1 MKGTI
6 RRSRG
11 MFRMLT
17 VATAVA
23 VGVTLGNGPASAEI
37 DSTAHIVDGS
47 GLTIEAIQQDT
58 QIDFVPPLDGNPLS
72 REWFHNGTAAFKISG
87 EDADEFEGE
96 ITVGYQVGFP
106 ASFDGK
112 ITFGWSTPGLE
123 LELDSGGGAATLDS
137 LIPQAGI
144 ELEVGF
150 GPGIETIEA
159 ATGEIS
165 GEDGFIRMHGFHGTV
180 TGVLGPTNIRP
191 FVTVTSANGDS
202 VTTYGQPWTI

>member
-1 MKGTI
+1 MRETT
-6 RRSRG
+6 RRARG
-11 MFRMLT
+11 MFRTLT

-23 VGVTLGNGPASAEI
+23 VGLALGNGPASAEI
-37 DSTAHIVDGS
+37 DSTAHIVDGD
-47 GLTIEAIQQDT
+47 GLTIEAIQEDT
-58 QIDFVPPLDGNPLS
+58 RIEFVPPLDGNPLT

-96 ITVGYQVGFP
+96 ITVGYQVGYP

-112 ITFGWSTPGLE
+112 LTFSWSTPGLE
-123 LELDSGGGAATLDS
+123 LDFDGGGTVDS
-137 LIPQAGI
+137 LIPQAGV

-150 GPGIETIEA
+150 GPGLETVEA

-165 GEDGFIRMHGFHGTV
+165 GDEGFIRMHGFHGTV
-180 TGVLGPTNIRP
+180 TGVVGPTNIRP

-202 VTTYGQPWTI
+202 VTTYGKPWTL

>member
-1 MKGTI
+1 MRETT
-6 RRSRG
+6 RRARG
-11 MFRMLT
+11 MFRTLT

-23 VGVTLGNGPASAEI
+23 VGLTLGNGPASAEI
-37 DSTAHIVDGS
+37 DSTAHIVDGD
-47 GLTIEAIQQDT
+47 GLTIEAIQEDT
-58 QIDFVPPLDGNPLS
+58 RIEFVPPLDGNPLT

-96 ITVGYQVGFP
+96 ITVGYQVGYP

-112 ITFGWSTPGLE
+112 LTFAWSTPGLE
-123 LELDSGGGAATLDS
+123 IDFDGGGTIDS
-137 LIPQAGI
+137 LIPQAGV

-150 GPGIETIEA
+150 GPGLETVEA

-165 GEDGFIRMHGFHGTV
+165 GDEGFIRMHGFHGTV
-180 TGVLGPTNIRP
+180 TGVVGPTNIRP

-202 VTTYGQPWTI
+202 VTTYGKPWTL

>member
-1 MKGTI
+1 MRETT
-6 RRSRG
+6 RRARG

-23 VGVTLGNGPASAEI
+23 VGLTLGNGPASAEI

-47 GLTIEAIQQDT
+47 GLTIEAIQEDT
-58 QIDFVPPLDGNPLS
+58 TIEFVPPLDGNPLS

-87 EDADEFEGE
+87 EGADEFEGE

-112 ITFGWSTPGLE
+112 LTFSWSTPGLE
-123 LELDSGGGAATLDS
+123 LDLDGGGTLDS
-137 LIPQAGI
+137 LIPQAGV

-165 GEDGFIRMHGFHGTV
+165 GDEGFIRMHGFHGTV
-180 TGVLGPTNIRP
+180 TGVVGPTNIRP

-202 VTTYGQPWTI
+202 VTTYGKPWTI